1 MNRHNVTY
9 FYSFAVEYNPQE
21 IKKIVGNKNITS
33 NIYRIQAINS
43 IMCGYF
49 VLDLLIL
56 REKVKAF

>member
-9 FYSFAVEYNPQE
+9 IYSFAVENNPKE
-21 IKKIVGNKNITS
+21 IKKFVGNKNITS
-33 NIYRIQAINS
+33 NIYRTQAINS

-56 REKVKAF
+56 R